1 MSTTQKRQVKIC
13 GLKTIEMVDVAIDN
27 KADFIGLVFFPPS
40 PRNVSI
46 DQAIPLAQHGR
57 GKTKIVAL
65 VVDAD
70 DELLRAISEQ
80 VKPDFIQAH
89 GSETPQR
96 IGEIKALTRLP
107 IIKAIKVR
115 QASDVETAGQY
126 KNIAD
131 IILFDAK
138 APDTTPNAL
147 PGGNGIGFDWSLLK
161 QTTPPKGFM
170 LSGGLNLSNIGDA
183 VTLTDAAF
191 FDVSSGVESSPGEK
205 DAALIKNFIETMRAA
220 S

>member
-1 MSTTQKRQVKIC
+1 MI
-13 GLKTIEMVDVAIDN
+13 DVAVAERCDY
-27 KADFIGLVFFPPS
+27 IGLVFFPPS

-46 DQAIPLAQHGR
+46 DEAVPLANHAR

-65 VVDAD
+65 IVNAD
-70 DELLRAISEQ
+70 DQLLTNLADK
-80 VKPDFIQAH
+80 VKPDFFQAH

-96 IGEIKALTRLP
+96 IAEIKALTGLP
-107 IIKAIKVR
+107 VIKAIKVR
-115 QASDVETAGQY
+115 EASDVEIAAQY

-138 APDTTPNAL
+138 APDAAPNAL
-147 PGGNGIGFDWSLLK
+147 PGGNGIGFDWSLLN
-161 QTTPPKGFM
+161 QTTPPSGFM
-170 LSGGLNLSNIGDA
+170 LSGGLDPNNIASA
-183 VTLTDAAF
+183 VALTEAAI
-191 FDVSSGVESSPGEK
+191 FDVSSGVEKSPGEK

>member
-1 MSTTQKRQVKIC
+1 MI
-13 GLKTIEMVDVAIDN
+13 DVAVAERCDY
-27 KADFIGLVFFPPS
+27 IGLVFFPPS

-46 DQAIPLAQHGR
+46 DEAVPLANHAR

-65 VVDAD
+65 IVNAD
-70 DELLRAISEQ
+70 DQLLTNLADK
-80 VKPDFIQAH
+80 VKPDFFQAH

-96 IGEIKALTRLP
+96 IAEIKALTGLP
-107 IIKAIKVR
+107 VIKAIKVR
-115 QASDVETAGQY
+115 EASDVETAAQY

-138 APDTTPNAL
+138 APDATPNAL
-147 PGGNGIGFDWSLLK
+147 PGGNGIGFDWSLLN
-161 QTTPPKGFM
+161 QTTPPSGFM
-170 LSGGLNLSNIGDA
+170 LSGGLDPNNIASA
-183 VTLTDAAF
+183 VALTEAAI
-191 FDVSSGVESSPGEK
+191 FDVSSGVEKSPGEK